1 MTFQQIGVRY
11 YKLNSNIPD
20 PKIATTY
27 SACFDLSYCA
37 DHAHEIHGYNT
48 NNVKITKPLDILKT
62 LRIFPGERLLVP
74 TGLIFDIPIGYSMR
88 IHPRSS
94 TAYKLGLMLANGE
107 GVIDSDYKEEVFM
120 LMVNTT
126 VEDIEIK
133 NNTRLCQGEIVPQIP
148 VTLEKTEFRP
158 QHVSMRVG
166 GFGSTGV

>member
-1 MTFQQIGVRY
+1 MALTDVRY

-37 DHAHEIHGYNT
+37 DHAYEIHGYNKD
-48 NNVKITKPLDILKT
+48 NVKITKSLDILKT

-74 TGLIFDIPIGYSMR
+74 TGLIFDIPVNYSMR

-94 TAYKLGLMLANGE
+94 TGYKLGLMLANNE
-107 GVIDSDYKEEVFM
+107 GVVDADYKQECFM

-126 VEDIEIK
+126 NIDIVIE
-133 NNTRLCQGEIVPQIP
+133 NNTRLCQAEIVPVVSIN
-148 VTLEKTEFRP
+148 LEETSIKPGNISKRN
-158 QHVSMRVG
+158 G
-166 GFGSTGV
+166 GFGSTGS

>member
-1 MTFQQIGVRY
+1 MNTVNVRY
-11 YKLNSNIPD
+11 HKLAANAVCPS
-20 PKIATTY
+20 IATDY
-27 SACFDLSYCA
+27 SACFDLVYCGEHTMA
-37 DHAHEIHGYNT
+37 VSGYDWHN
-48 NNVKITKPLDILKT
+48 KPITKELDLMRT
-62 LRIFPGERLLVP
+62 LVISPGDRLLIP
-74 TGLIFDIPIGYSMR
+74 TGLIFDIPIGFSMR